1 MVSEGWP
8 APMLTRW
15 SLGAQSGPQSQ
26 DLKDEQVSYQGAGRA
41 HLSRG
46 SQEAWFTLRMEQN
59 MGWAAPCQNTVW
71 TPHHHAPGAAPPNG
85 DGITSWEQAERS
97 WIHPVPPLPRST
109 HHRAKDPSKTL
120 RPHTSRGPSSPHWTR
135 PPWGPIRTW
144 LPLKWTQAR
153 EGPESEGSCLLT
165 PAKKHL
171 GSGGSRCTEWS

>member
-71 TPHHHAPGAAPPNG
+71 TPPPPCTRG
-85 DGITSWEQAERS
+85 S
-97 WIHPVPPLPRST
+97 
-109 HHRAKDPSKTL
+109 PSK
-120 RPHTSRGPSSPHWTR
+120 R
-135 PPWGPIRTW
+135 
-144 LPLKWTQAR
+144 
-153 EGPESEGSCLLT
+153 
-165 PAKKHL
+165 
-171 GSGGSRCTEWS
+171 